1 LDLSVIFSTHGQA
14 PGRGKTVTT
23 EGTLRGSGEKIW
35 VRKFS
40 SFDDENRADR
50 ELWQRMTPDE
60 RVAIVEQL
68 REEWWKHHGN
78 GEEGLRRA
86 VRVLETA

>member
-1 LDLSVIFSTHGQA
+1 MKRPSGEASTRARAGA
-14 PGRGKTVTT
+14 EPGRR
-23 EGTLRGSGEKIW
+23 GTGEKIW

-40 SFDDENRADR
+40 SFDEENRADW
-50 ELWQRMTPDE
+50 EFWQRMTPDE
-60 RVAIVEQL
+60 RVEVVEQL
-68 REEWWKHHGN
+68 RQEWWEAHGN